1 MRKPTL
7 LYKSPQG
14 ATIHSYDL
22 TGGKTTYER
31 FLGCL
36 EGSCEFYGTLQ
47 EAKSAI
53 LHQPNDY
60 YR

>member
-7 LYKSPQG
+7 LYKDLEG
-14 ATIHSYDL
+14 ATIDSYDIE
-22 TGGKTTYER
+22 GGKTTYER

-47 EAKSAI
+47 EAKTALS
-53 LHQPNDY
+53 NK
-60 YR
+60 